1 MNIAQGHILCTI
13 GRPSRKLEYAA
24 APLSLIFST
33 NEASSRRQSETKSH
47 SAKSF
52 ASVQSEDVF
61 VHVAQIAL
69 PDAIEMTT
77 LPSVRL
83 VSVCTSYWRHPD
95 RQDLDDTAVQTRIL
109 IFLRLVLLSKSYY
122 MISQL
127 DFSSTSNSH
136 LSRLPPPVAVANDNE
151 KTEAVVY
158 QFTGQR
164 HSALF
169 PYVVGFPEHARLTCA
184 TRTGRVVGSFLD
196 YSSLHQ
202 HGKYGRDVM
211 YRRQDPIKPTLCAV
225 DLGSQLGDLDC
236 VPVGH
241 YFARTVHPNI
251 SGILSSDDMYVRLGM
266 DEYSGALWYRRGD
279 SVFIHNFD

>member
-1 MNIAQGHILCTI
+1 MRGH
-13 GRPSRKLEYAA
+13 G
-24 APLSLIFST
+24 
-33 NEASSRRQSETKSH
+33 SSSS
-47 SAKSF
+47 

-61 VHVAQIAL
+61 VHVAQIVL

-83 VSVCTSYWRHPD
+83 VSVCTSDWRHPD
-95 RQDLDDTAVQTRIL
+95 PRELDDTAVQTRIL

-127 DFSSTSNSH
+127 DFSSTSNLH
-136 LSRLPPPVAVANDNE
+136 LSGLLPPVAVADGTG
-151 KTEAVVY
+151 KTEAVVHH
-158 QFTGQR
+158 FTGQR
-164 HSALF
+164 HSSLF
-169 PYVVGFPEHARLTCA
+169 PYVAGFPEHIHLTCA
-184 TRTGRVVGSFLD
+184 TRTGRAVGSFLD
-196 YSSLHQ
+196 YSSLRQ
-202 HGKYGRDVM
+202 RGKYGGDIM
-211 YRRQDPIKPTLCAV
+211 YGQREPIKPTLCV
-225 DLGSQLGDLDC
+225 VNLSSHLGDLDC

-241 YFARTVHPNI
+241 YFARAVHPNI